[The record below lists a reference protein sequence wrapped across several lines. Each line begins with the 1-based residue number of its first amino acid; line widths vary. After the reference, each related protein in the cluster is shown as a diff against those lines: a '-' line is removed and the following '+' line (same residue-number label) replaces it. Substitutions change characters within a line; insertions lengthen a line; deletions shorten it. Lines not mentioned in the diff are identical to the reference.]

1 MKRRTHACSEVLR
14 VASEAY
20 DGGAQLCSVTEHSGD
35 TLALFIKLEI
45 DDVCGTVRNRYLAH
59 AEAINAMSRAV
70 HQLNVVMCALQ
81 QSFEKKEDTH
91 A

>member
-20 DGGAQLCSVTEHSGD
+20 DGGAQLRSVTEHSGD
-35 TLALFIKLEI
+35 TLALFIKREI
-45 DDVCGTVRNRYLAH
+45 DDVCGTIRNRQLAH
-59 AEAINAMSRAV
+59 AEAINALSTASY
-70 HQLNVVMCALQ
+70 QLRIILVALER
-81 QSFEKKEDTH
+81 SFNKQEEPN